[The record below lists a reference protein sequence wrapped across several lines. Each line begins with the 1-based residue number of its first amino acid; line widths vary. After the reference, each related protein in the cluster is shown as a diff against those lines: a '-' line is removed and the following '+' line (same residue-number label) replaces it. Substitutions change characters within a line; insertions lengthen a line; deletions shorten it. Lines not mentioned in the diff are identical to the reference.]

1 VRYIDTAVYIR
12 IEIDCSFTIVKKRVM
27 AHVGMR
33 KLYAS
38 YIKLNKKKK
47 VHLWIVSC
55 PGDKKNEP
63 TGARMGVF
71 WSGRGGRKVEG
82 KK

>member
-1 VRYIDTAVYIR
+1 MLV
-12 IEIDCSFTIVKKRVM
+12 TIVKKRVM

-38 YIKLNKKKK
+38 YIKLDKKKK
-47 VHLWIVSC
+47 VHLWIVSR
-55 PGDKKNEP
+55 PGDNKKKET

-71 WSGRGGRKVEG
+71 WSGRGGRKG
-82 KK
+82 GG